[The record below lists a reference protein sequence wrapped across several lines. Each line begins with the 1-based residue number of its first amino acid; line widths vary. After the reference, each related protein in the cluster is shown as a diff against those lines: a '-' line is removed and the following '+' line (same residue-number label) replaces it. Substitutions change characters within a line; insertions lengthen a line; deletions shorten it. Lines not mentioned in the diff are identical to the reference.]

1 MKLNNLNN
9 HSNIFVSQL
18 VFFIFIIFFCS
29 CSNCPSTNVT
39 QKFKLLENDMN
50 TALAKKVDI
59 LSPRNFKEANKYLG
73 NAKGYLEIQ
82 KDSQKALLQIAL
94 SRDYLDRANQVA
106 ILSHAKIEE
115 VIVARQQ
122 AIEAGALH
130 LYPAEFQK
138 ADNLLRNV
146 TSDLEFNNIENVEKN
161 RVPLK
166 TTYSE
171 LEVAA
176 IRYQNLSQARQMIV
190 QAIKDGAK
198 KYAPDTLAIA
208 MKNYKDTYAYISA
221 SRNETDQIK
230 IRSQTVNQSA
240 KQLLQI
246 TERQNALADVEDQ
259 ISTKQSALAREKIT
273 NDKFEQARLKFTKD
287 EAEVYRQ
294 GDMLTIRLKGLEFPS
309 SKALLSDSNFPLL
322 GKVQRVIKNFAKS
335 YVVVE
340 GHADAVGNNTKNNK
354 LSNERAQTVRDY
366 FLSTDVIPANR
377 IEAIGSGENKPIAT
391 NETASGRAQN
401 RRVDIHVKLD
411 KDSKL

>member
-1 MKLNNLNN
+1 
-9 HSNIFVSQL
+9 
-18 VFFIFIIFFCS
+18 
-29 CSNCPSTNVT
+29 
-39 QKFKLLENDMN
+39 MN